1 MRITVKVGLALLST
15 ILVGAIGS
23 GLWELGMKPS
33 LQYFGQKFLDTI
45 TLGSTT
51 MKDNAYLAAALD
63 QTAIPAVRVY
73 EIVSAFAMV
82 PLLIL
87 IVFESF
93 KNQRLRRYFL
103 RTETA
108 RDKHKDSTA
117 TESSSQQPEDTSD
130 RMLIKDKT
138 LIIVERT
145 VICWIVLS
153 VVFVSVQSLIHNQS
167 LLIWRSFHA
176 DLRQCAPYMTSS
188 DEELIEAQYAA
199 MKSKSDYAI
208 ILGRLRDIAK
218 QHNIKLHSEKLW

>member
-1 MRITVKVGLALLST
+1 MRITVKVGLALFGT

-33 LQYFGQKFLDTI
+33 LQYFGQKFLDAI

-82 PLLIL
+82 PLLII
-87 IVFESF
+87 IVLEIF

-108 RDKHKDSTA
+108 QDKHNDSTA
-117 TESSSQQPEDTSD
+117 NESSSQQPEDTSD

-145 VICWIVLS
+145 VLAWIVLS
-153 VVFVSVQSLIHNQS
+153 VVFTSVQSLIHNQS
-167 LLIWRSFHA
+167 LQIWRSFHA
-176 DLRQCAPYMTSS
+176 DLRQCAPYMTPNE
-188 DEELIEAQYAA
+188 EELIEAQYAA
-199 MKSKSDYAI
+199 MKSKKDYAV
-208 ILGRLRDIAK
+208 ILGYFQGIAK
-218 QHNIKLHSEKLW
+218 QHNIKLHSTALW